1 MPVPLAYLIVS
12 AVLLLLPALPAEAAQ
27 APVSPN
33 PLEVQRLTVDQ
44 AVRIA
49 KRAVRGRVLSAERID
64 SLGPLVYRVKVLLDS
79 GRVRTVYVD
88 GETGDIID
96 LD

>member
-1 MPVPLAYLIVS
+1 MSFPFACLLFSV
-12 AVLLLLPALPAEAAQ
+12 VLLWMPPGLSQAAQ

-33 PLEVQRLTVDQ
+33 PLEVKRLTMDE
-44 AVRIA
+44 AVRVA
-49 KRAVRGRVLSAERID
+49 KRAVRGRVLSADRIE
-64 SLGPLVYRVKVLLDS
+64 SLGPLVYRIKVLLDT

>member
-1 MPVPLAYLIVS
+1 MSLPFACLLFSVVLFWMPPGLGQ
-12 AVLLLLPALPAEAAQ
+12 AAQ
-27 APVSPN
+27 APVAPN
-33 PLEVQRLTVDQ
+33 PLEVQRLTMDE
-44 AVRIA
+44 AVRVA
-49 KRAVRGRVLSAERID
+49 KRAVRGRVLAADRIE
-64 SLGPLVYRVKVLLDS
+64 SLGPLVYRIKVLLDT